1 MKYIYVGNGIG
12 VPGLPH
18 EISDDEAAALGVT
31 EILEEAV
38 RNGNYEP
45 VLKTPAARVEWI
57 DLGAKSKKKKGVNNG

>member
-1 MKYIYVGNGIG
+1 MKYIFVGNGTG

-18 EISDDEAAALGVT
+18 EISDDEAEALGVT

-45 VLKTPAARVEWI
+45 VLKTPGVEI
-57 DLGAKSKKKKGVNNG
+57 DGVELGVKSKKKKGVNNG